1 MKKVLFAVAL
11 VMGLGSSVA
20 FANNMASDVEIVA
33 MVNEF
38 KPIDIKELPQ
48 AVQDAIKK
56 DYAESTIKE
65 AAVEV
70 AEDGVKTYKV
80 TLVDAV
86 GTESVVFFNENE
98 SKTQPNVC
106 SKDTKTERLTF
117 RNWQRPV
124 NFISFPTFTDSLLSL
139 PKAGFL
145 KSVVAKVAIWYPL
158 PASAAGLQA
167 LIYPKTA
174 SGKPASSSR
183 KKDCPLLS

>member
-11 VMGLGSSVA
+11 LMGLGSSVA

-65 AAVEV
+65 A
-70 AEDGVKTYKV
+70 GVKTYKV

-86 GTESVVFFNENE
+86 GTESVVFFNEKGE
-98 SKTQPNVC
+98 M
-106 SKDTKTERLTF
+106 
-117 RNWQRPV
+117 
-124 NFISFPTFTDSLLSL
+124 
-139 PKAGFL
+139 L
-145 KSVVAKVAIWYPL
+145 K
-158 PASAAGLQA
+158 
-167 LIYPKTA
+167 
-174 SGKPASSSR
+174 
-183 KKDCPLLS
+183 

>member
-65 AAVEV
+65 AAVE
-70 AEDGVKTYKV
+70 DGAKTYKV

-86 GTESVVFFNENE
+86 GTESVVFFNEKGE
-98 SKTQPNVC
+98 M
-106 SKDTKTERLTF
+106 
-117 RNWQRPV
+117 
-124 NFISFPTFTDSLLSL
+124 
-139 PKAGFL
+139 L
-145 KSVVAKVAIWYPL
+145 K
-158 PASAAGLQA
+158 
-167 LIYPKTA
+167 
-174 SGKPASSSR
+174 
-183 KKDCPLLS
+183 

>member
-70 AEDGVKTYKV
+70 AEDGVKTRRAGDFTNKNLTGNRRSFIFAHG
-80 TLVDAV
+80 TLLNSWLPID
-86 GTESVVFFNENE
+86 
-98 SKTQPNVC
+98 
-106 SKDTKTERLTF
+106 
-117 RNWQRPV
+117 WQE
-124 NFISFPTFTDSLLSL
+124 
-139 PKAGFL
+139 
-145 KSVVAKVAIWYPL
+145 
-158 PASAAGLQA
+158 
-167 LIYPKTA
+167 
-174 SGKPASSSR
+174 
-183 KKDCPLLS
+183 

>member
-65 AAVEV
+65 AAEV

-86 GTESVVFFNENE
+86 GTESVVFFNEKGE
-98 SKTQPNVC
+98 M
-106 SKDTKTERLTF
+106 
-117 RNWQRPV
+117 
-124 NFISFPTFTDSLLSL
+124 
-139 PKAGFL
+139 L
-145 KSVVAKVAIWYPL
+145 K
-158 PASAAGLQA
+158 
-167 LIYPKTA
+167 
-174 SGKPASSSR
+174 
-183 KKDCPLLS
+183 

>member
-80 TLVDAV
+80 NAARKSKVDD
-86 GTESVVFFNENE
+86 N
-98 SKTQPNVC
+98 
-106 SKDTKTERLTF
+106 
-117 RNWQRPV
+117 
-124 NFISFPTFTDSLLSL
+124 
-139 PKAGFL
+139 
-145 KSVVAKVAIWYPL
+145 
-158 PASAAGLQA
+158 
-167 LIYPKTA
+167 TA
-174 SGKPASSSR
+174 RMQSIKQLGV
-183 KKDCPLLS
+183 

>member
-80 TLVDAV
+80 ILED
-86 GTESVVFFNENE
+86 FYNLFI
-98 SKTQPNVC
+98 C
-106 SKDTKTERLTF
+106 RRF
-117 RNWQRPV
+117 R
-124 NFISFPTFTDSLLSL
+124 
-139 PKAGFL
+139 G
-145 KSVVAKVAIWYPL
+145 
-158 PASAAGLQA
+158 
-167 LIYPKTA
+167 
-174 SGKPASSSR
+174 
-183 KKDCPLLS
+183 

>member
-20 FANNMASDVEIVA
+20 FANNMADVEIVA

-86 GTESVVFFNENE
+86 GTESVVFFNEKGE
-98 SKTQPNVC
+98 M
-106 SKDTKTERLTF
+106 
-117 RNWQRPV
+117 
-124 NFISFPTFTDSLLSL
+124 
-139 PKAGFL
+139 L
-145 KSVVAKVAIWYPL
+145 K
-158 PASAAGLQA
+158 
-167 LIYPKTA
+167 
-174 SGKPASSSR
+174 
-183 KKDCPLLS
+183 

>member
-1 MKKVLFAVAL
+1 MFNNLIISIMKKVLFAVAL

-70 AEDGVKTYKV
+70 AEDGVKTY
-80 TLVDAV
+80 
-86 GTESVVFFNENE
+86 VVILEDFYNLFI
-98 SKTQPNVC
+98 C
-106 SKDTKTERLTF
+106 RRF
-117 RNWQRPV
+117 R
-124 NFISFPTFTDSLLSL
+124 
-139 PKAGFL
+139 G
-145 KSVVAKVAIWYPL
+145 
-158 PASAAGLQA
+158 
-167 LIYPKTA
+167 
-174 SGKPASSSR
+174 
-183 KKDCPLLS
+183 